1 VSHPSDFSKH
11 FMIQEQRR
19 TREATERL
27 AAAIEAA
34 TKNNGPSGGPT
45 SPTSSSAAARGEAVT
60 SPASGNPEAVRIADL
75 PDTLTVKQA
84 ALVLGLKP
92 QTIYDWVES
101 KRLPCL
107 RAGRAIRFDKSA
119 LLAFRQAQVVA
130 PEPPD
135 RVSINLRR
143 PRRAS

>member
-1 VSHPSDFSKH
+1 VPHPSDFSKQ
-11 FMIQEQRR
+11 FMAQEARR

-27 AAAIEAA
+27 AAAVEAA
-34 TKNNGPSGGPT
+34 TKSTGPGGGPAGPACP
-45 SPTSSSAAARGEAVT
+45 PTTR
-60 SPASGNPEAVRIADL
+60 PASAPSHTQADPAAVRIADL

-107 RAGRAIRFDKSA
+107 RAGRAIRFDKAA

-130 PEPPD
+130 PEPRD